1 MTIRPTIR
9 RLYRAGD
16 FAGLVEAM
24 SDAAFPRRLRI
35 IAFLQ
40 LLGTP
45 EAEAALL
52 DALSDRNSLIRS
64 TAVSALGKIDPERDP
79 LPVLQALRG
88 DTSATHEQSPEE
100 VLENGPYMLPSLDTV
115 PSIVR
120 GLSADHHMTRAGSAN
135 VLAQLADP
143 RAASALAA
151 AQSDPH
157 KDVRV
162 EARKAYDKTLAA
174 SK

>member
-1 MTIRPTIR
+1 
-9 RLYRAGD
+9 
-16 FAGLVEAM
+16 M

-52 DALSDRNSLIRS
+52 DALSDRNTFIRS
-64 TAVSALGKIDPERDP
+64 SAVGALAKIDPARDP

-88 DTSATHEQSPEE
+88 DASAIHEPSPEE
-100 VLENGPYMLPSLDTV
+100 VIDAAPYQLTRLDTV
-115 PSIVR
+115 PILIR
-120 GLSADHHMTRAGSAN
+120 GLSSENHAIRAGSAN
-135 VLAQLADP
+135 ALAGLADP

-151 AQSDPH
+151 AQSDP

-162 EARKAYDKTLAA
+162 EARKAFDKTLAA